1 MYNSRFMDFG
11 TIWASITRAVMLVFH
26 MNSDIGS
33 GCKNTK
39 TFTTTPGTTIQF
51 LKIGTNY
58 GLCII
63 VMICNAS
70 KTGFLKMFENTGF
83 LVLPA
88 GVAEF
93 EDSTAAGARITGTVV
108 F

>member
-1 MYNSRFMDFG
+1 
-11 TIWASITRAVMLVFH
+11 
-26 MNSDIGS
+26 
-33 GCKNTK
+33 
-39 TFTTTPGTTIQF
+39 
-51 LKIGTNY
+51 
-58 GLCII
+58 
-63 VMICNAS
+63 
-70 KTGFLKMFENTGF
+70 MFENTGF